1 MRRGKEPTRGR
12 PPIGPPG
19 DDLSPY
25 DIVPPGWGPPPAGCG
40 HPPPDG
46 WPPPPG
52 EWGPPPPG
60 GWGPPP
66 PGGWCPPPQGGW
78 RPPPPLPEDWDTRG
92 PPPPGWGARGP
103 PGWLHPSDWLPP
115 PEDWDRHPDD
125 WRPPH
130 PDDWRLYP
138 DAWRRHPE
146 DWRRHPE
153 DWGPD
158 KPLPPLGL
166 GPPSWG
172 PESPPG
178 HWGPEPVP
186 PTPVPPPVLPPPVAA
201 PPQDPTVYGPAPPVP
216 PPSCIPPFGFP
227 AYPPP
232 GWCAEPVVEE
242 LMPNPP
248 PEQPEWI
255 KALIS
260 APASELTSGE
270 TKKSTAEPAG
280 PKAPATA
287 ASAPDLPSAPSAAVA
302 TLKAKTKPKPEATKT
317 ARALGLLGKRIFD
330 KPPPGRSTGII
341 SFIGPTFGYIEREDL
356 EKFTFSF
363 DAFFGNPKAMT
374 PGVRVHFTACKEKNS
389 LIATDVKVAPG
400 GTENV
405 DTEIYEAVVSQPIIE
420 PQPGER
426 QYPGQVHVNIGP
438 LRTNL
443 TFDRKDSTV
452 TLLKNDQVLINLLTD
467 IVTEKRRATNI
478 KPKIPATFSH
488 TKEAREKGIIISLKD
503 NEGVIKSEEHNEL
516 PFYIEE
522 NFSDVEFTEEDLNE
536 EVEFT
541 IVELKTGK
549 RAIRIRRVKEPLLL
563 TLCTATVA
571 SSEEADSESENT
583 NADSDCD
590 SAKSLKGKANAK
602 LELGPNMKLDTELYE
617 GIVSQPIIEPTSI
630 LPGYPGQI
638 HANIGPVR
646 TNVTFDHR
654 DCGVTLLKN
663 DHVLINLLVDMV
675 TRKRRA
681 ANIKPKIPFTFSY
694 TKEKRELGIITY
706 LGAEEGIVNS
716 EEHGELHF
724 DISENFSDTEFNPS
738 DIHKEVEFT
747 TAIVKSEKRAIRLR
761 RTKKIEDKILEEQKR
776 HEEEEKKKK
785 QEEEQRR
792 KHDEEDKRRMEE
804 EKEAEIKKKEEVVA
818 ALAAAKD
825 KWTPLGFKMR
835 DPDTMDDISKERF
848 DGTVLKAI
856 CKNPRK
862 EIKKEPQENEGESGM
877 GCEDRQVKIK
887 AEKMDEDAKDVA
899 EGKPGSVREETLKI
913 MKKEDEEKVKKEQL
927 PTAGV
932 GAKVDP
938 EVGRLVMTIE
948 GQQKQLPFSRRDL
961 LTTATMLDG
970 DKVRFNIA
978 THQET
983 KEERATYVEILPDS
997 FEESTEQRRNGIVIE
1012 FSEGSGLIKCTQ
1024 NPQLFFHMS
1033 EVIEKKKLE
1042 LNEKVEFS
1050 VVPHETAEGGNQAI
1064 RIKRYTESV
1073 FFPVRKLGGVGTN
1086 KGKMTIKLTKASE
1099 DTEKEKSEPNK
1110 LKVIVKNLR
1119 SQDTKSGSGKRDHC
1133 TTRHRY
1139 GHNGS
1144 RSRSRS
1150 RGRGRSK
1157 SKSKSRSPSRDQFG
1171 RVIQRRRSSSI
1182 DRDRK
1187 STRYKQSRERSHR
1200 RTRSRTKSRS
1210 RSQSRSSSRS
1220 RSRSRDRSKDRA
1232 HKRRSKIS
1240 RDHEDSHK
1248 RRREVSPL
1256 PRRSG
1261 VVDDELAR
1269 KKRELEEL
1277 NEMIA
1282 YKKSLVDID
1291 PRALDSGQRTCIDYN
1306 HGRIAIP
1313 LTEYKPVR
1321 SILKKR
1327 PEGPE
1332 YHHLPPQPYDNPYY
1346 DRPYSPYGD
1355 RQYSERYGGPYA
1367 SRPYADHY
1375 SDHLYESH
1383 LYAEPSYGGPPST
1396 THRYTDRY
1404 DVYDEPYDD
1413 HYCDSAYADR
1423 PYDDSYRPEKVSHS
1437 PEPHGPSTSSQS
1449 AASTQSSLTHSG
1461 HSGATSTSQATFRPP
1476 SPTEPPPK
1484 SPSPKSKIA
1493 MPRHSPPTEKPP
1505 LDRFLDMLN
1514 KKNSEPVQIA
1524 DDLLPH
1530 ERALQDGGGFSRIVG
1545 LTQEQ
1550 PSRTLE
1556 GEKKQQSPK
1565 RSSVERTNEDSKSM
1579 TEPYDK
1585 IQTLLRTIGLKL
1597 STGDVS
1603 KLASRA
1609 QEKIYSTK
1617 SSSTEREIFSSPK
1630 EELRTKKTGSVES
1643 DHIHSPSPVRSSSL
1657 EPLNR
1662 HKPVLDYEGFLDQQ
1676 ELEVLKKAQE
1686 LQKLTKTI
1694 GSTSSSSSPK
1704 PPPGPPPAQ
1713 YHHPPIPTNWSL
1725 GVPNQISPEENS
1737 PDPAIDISTASQ
1749 PLQRFGFSPGPH
1761 PVPPPR
1767 HSVQSPPGPPPGP
1780 LPRRPTQP
1788 PCTPHSVLT
1797 FIGQTTTG
1805 PSIDSCNPFQPSATV
1820 TPSPATSSTTSDD
1833 QSAIST
1839 TVARCL
1845 KVIETVK
1852 SLAAHPTAK
1861 PVKSVQFSLPTESPS
1876 ASIPQT
1882 SAETEDDIKA
1892 KQKEKLDLYNQRIM
1906 EKREQQYQEMLAR
1919 KKQGERNKDGTLIS
1933 PGKPISNEPRNVW
1946 ICGHSL
1952 VYWAES
1958 RARSPEV
1965 GMQLGMDPS
1974 KVTIWWKGTQGITWS
1989 QLLPQ
1994 LHQLKVTWPNPD
2006 ILIMHLGG
2014 NDLSTDSPTDLLASV
2029 KKDLTSMRSIFPQ
2042 CLLVWSNILPRRA
2055 WRHSNDS
2062 HEVDLIRT
2070 TVNRRIQNIISELGG
2085 TSLAHDNI
2093 RCGANTGLYRADGV
2107 HLSPKGIDVFNLNLQ
2122 DFLEKWEMEINKT
2135 SEQG

>member
-1 MRRGKEPTRGR
+1 ML
-12 PPIGPPG
+12 
-19 DDLSPY
+19 LSCEHT
-25 DIVPPGWGPPPAGCG
+25 A
-40 HPPPDG
+40 H
-46 WPPPPG
+46 
-52 EWGPPPPG
+52 
-60 GWGPPP
+60 
-66 PGGWCPPPQGGW
+66 
-78 RPPPPLPEDWDTRG
+78 
-92 PPPPGWGARGP
+92 
-103 PGWLHPSDWLPP
+103 
-115 PEDWDRHPDD
+115 
-125 WRPPH
+125 
-130 PDDWRLYP
+130 
-138 DAWRRHPE
+138 
-146 DWRRHPE
+146 
-153 DWGPD
+153 
-158 KPLPPLGL
+158 
-166 GPPSWG
+166 
-172 PESPPG
+172 
-178 HWGPEPVP
+178 
-186 PTPVPPPVLPPPVAA
+186 VLLCVCFY
-201 PPQDPTVYGPAPPVP
+201 V
-216 PPSCIPPFGFP
+216 
-227 AYPPP
+227 
-232 GWCAEPVVEE
+232 
-242 LMPNPP
+242 L
-248 PEQPEWI
+248 
-255 KALIS
+255 
-260 APASELTSGE
+260 
-270 TKKSTAEPAG
+270 
-280 PKAPATA
+280 
-287 ASAPDLPSAPSAAVA
+287 
-302 TLKAKTKPKPEATKT
+302 
-317 ARALGLLGKRIFD
+317 R
-330 KPPPGRSTGII
+330 PPPGRSTGII

-374 PGVRVHFTACKEKNS
+374 PGVRVHFTQNS

-405 DTEIYEAVVSQPIIE
+405 DTEIYEAVVI
-420 PQPGER
+420 
-426 QYPGQVHVNIGP
+426 
-438 LRTNL
+438 L
-443 TFDRKDSTV
+443 KDSTV

-488 TKEAREKGIIISLKD
+488 TKE
-503 NEGVIKSEEHNEL
+503 
-516 PFYIEE
+516 
-522 NFSDVEFTEEDLNE
+522 
-536 EVEFT
+536 
-541 IVELKTGK
+541 
-549 RAIRIRRVKEPLLL
+549 
-563 TLCTATVA
+563 
-571 SSEEADSESENT
+571 
-583 NADSDCD
+583 
-590 SAKSLKGKANAK
+590 
-602 LELGPNMKLDTELYE
+602 
-617 GIVSQPIIEPTSI
+617 
-630 LPGYPGQI
+630 
-638 HANIGPVR
+638 
-646 TNVTFDHR
+646 
-654 DCGVTLLKN
+654 
-663 DHVLINLLVDMV
+663 
-675 TRKRRA
+675 
-681 ANIKPKIPFTFSY
+681 
-694 TKEKRELGIITY
+694 KREL
-706 LGAEEGIVNS
+706 
-716 EEHGELHF
+716 
-724 DISENFSDTEFNPS
+724 
-738 DIHKEVEFT
+738 
-747 TAIVKSEKRAIRLR
+747 
-761 RTKKIEDKILEEQKR
+761 
-776 HEEEEKKKK
+776 
-785 QEEEQRR
+785 
-792 KHDEEDKRRMEE
+792 
-804 EKEAEIKKKEEVVA
+804 
-818 ALAAAKD
+818 
-825 KWTPLGFKMR
+825 
-835 DPDTMDDISKERF
+835 
-848 DGTVLKAI
+848 
-856 CKNPRK
+856 
-862 EIKKEPQENEGESGM
+862 
-877 GCEDRQVKIK
+877 
-887 AEKMDEDAKDVA
+887 
-899 EGKPGSVREETLKI
+899 
-913 MKKEDEEKVKKEQL
+913 
-927 PTAGV
+927 
-932 GAKVDP
+932 
-938 EVGRLVMTIE
+938 
-948 GQQKQLPFSRRDL
+948 
-961 LTTATMLDG
+961 
-970 DKVRFNIA
+970 VRFNIA

-997 FEESTEQRRNGIVIE
+997 FEESTEQRRNQGIVIE

-1086 KGKMTIKLTKASE
+1086 KGKVREQTFL
-1099 DTEKEKSEPNK
+1099 
-1110 LKVIVKNLR
+1110 
-1119 SQDTKSGSGKRDHC
+1119 
-1133 TTRHRY
+1133 
-1139 GHNGS
+1139 
-1144 RSRSRS
+1144 SRSRS

-1346 DRPYSPYGD
+1346 D
-1355 RQYSERYGGPYA
+1355 SERYGGPYA

-1657 EPLNR
+1657 EPLN
-1662 HKPVLDYEGFLDQQ
+1662 
-1676 ELEVLKKAQE
+1676 
-1686 LQKLTKTI
+1686 
-1694 GSTSSSSSPK
+1694 STSSSSSPK

-1892 KQKEKLDLYNQRIM
+1892 KQKE
-1906 EKREQQYQEMLAR
+1906 
-1919 KKQGERNKDGTLIS
+1919 
-1933 PGKPISNEPRNVW
+1933 KPISNEPRNVW